1 MHGTS
6 SMLNRA
12 MAVGV
17 ASWAWVCLGAGRA
30 FAQDT
35 GVETPGASAGEA
47 AGHSPLPSYEAVID
61 DVMGLD
67 VLDIALWR
75 VGLACV
81 VLMAGI
87 LMRTTLLDRLMRPL
101 HALAA
106 RTETDVDDRLLAAIR
121 RPLGWLFNLVATY
134 AAVLIL
140 QVPEALHQVTVL
152 VLQTMGTVFVA
163 WMIFNVVDA
172 IGAYLEGLARR
183 TDSGIDDHLVP
194 LLKRVMRLAVLV
206 VMVITVIQQWGYD
219 VTSLIAGLGLGG
231 LAFALAAQSTLSNW
245 FGSVMILTDRPF
257 TIGDLVESEH
267 GEGRVVEIGLRSTQI
282 RTFDRTIITV
292 PNADIATTAVAN
304 LSKEGVIA
312 ISTTLGMT
320 YGTPKA
326 AIERIIARVRELL
339 REDDEVVNEQ
349 FVVSFAGFGASSLDI
364 YVHCFARA
372 QNWYQWHAIR
382 ERLFFA
388 MMEIVDEEG
397 GSFAFPS
404 QSLYLETPVRL
415 EGAGGPGRVAS
426 VEAENGSRAGASAGP
441 SF

>member
-1 MHGTS
+1 MQGTR
-6 SMLNRA
+6 SMLSRA
-12 MAVGV
+12 MTLGV
-17 ASWAWVCLGAGRA
+17 ASWVWVCLSARGA
-30 FAQDT
+30 FAQ
-35 GVETPGASAGEA
+35 EARESGAAEGEA
-47 AGHSPLPSYEAVID
+47 PGHSPLPSYEAVID
-61 DVMGLD
+61 DVMALD

-101 HALAA
+101 EKLAA

-121 RPLGWLFNLVATY
+121 KPLGWLFNLIATY

-172 IGAYLEGLARR
+172 IGAYLEVLARR

-257 TIGDLVESEH
+257 SIGDLVESEH

-320 YGTPKA
+320 YGTSKA
-326 AIERIIARVRELL
+326 AIERIIGRIRELL
-339 REDDEVVNEQ
+339 RDDDEVVHEQ

-372 QNWYQWHAIR
+372 TNWYQWHAIR
-382 ERLFFA
+382 ERLFFE
-388 MMEIVDEEG
+388 MMDIVEEEG

-415 EGAGGPGRVAS
+415 EGIPGSGRGES
-426 VEAENGSRAGASAGP
+426 LERGSREGASAEP
-441 SF
+441 LA

>member
-1 MHGTS
+1 MMQGTR
-6 SMLNRA
+6 SMLSRA
-12 MAVGV
+12 MRVGL
-17 ASWAWVCLGAGRA
+17 ASGALMCLSVGRA

-35 GVETPGASAGEA
+35 GAEASGVESTAT
-47 AGHSPLPSYEAVID
+47 GHSPLPSYEAVID
-61 DVMGLD
+61 DVMALN
-67 VLDIALWR
+67 VLDIAIWR

-101 HALAA
+101 KKLAA

-121 RPLGWLFNLVATY
+121 RPMGWLFNLVATY

-172 IGAYLEGLARR
+172 IGAYLEALARR

-267 GEGRVVEIGLRSTQI
+267 GKGRVVEIGLRSTQI

-320 YGTPKA
+320 YGTSKA
-326 AIERIIARVRELL
+326 VIERIIERIRELL
-339 REDDEVVNEQ
+339 GEDEGVDNTQ

-372 QNWYQWHAIR
+372 TTWYQWHAIR

-388 MMEIVDEEG
+388 MMDIVNEEG

-404 QSLYLETPVRL
+404 QSLYLETPVRV
-415 EGAGGPGRVAS
+415 EGVPGPGMR
-426 VEAENGSRAGASAGP
+426 ENLENGTRAGAGAKPSA
-441 SF
+441 